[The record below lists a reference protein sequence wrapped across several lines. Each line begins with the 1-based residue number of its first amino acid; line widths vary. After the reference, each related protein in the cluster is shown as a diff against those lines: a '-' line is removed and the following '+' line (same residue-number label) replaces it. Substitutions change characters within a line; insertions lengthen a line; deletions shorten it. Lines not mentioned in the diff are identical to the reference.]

1 MKIRI
6 KGNTLRYRLTRSEVN
21 KLALEGSLEERSE
34 FPFKTLLYSIE
45 LTNDDRLM
53 ADYVGNR
60 IVLRMP
66 RVMMDELN
74 NSDKV
79 GFADQSGPVS
89 LLVEKDF
96 ACLSEVDEDQSDNF
110 PNPMSPN

>member
-6 KGNTLRYRLTRSEVN
+6 RGNTLRYRLTKSEI
-21 KLALEGSLEERSE
+21 KRLALEGSLEERSE

-45 LTNDDRLM
+45 ITDDDRLL

-66 RVMMDELN
+66 KVMMDELS

-79 GFADQSGPVS
+79 GFADQNGPVS

-96 ACLSEVDEDQSDNF
+96 TCLSEVDEDQSDNF
-110 PNPMSPN
+110 PNPMLPN